1 MGKKKKKVVK
11 ASVKTAKAKE
21 KKAKKTSKKAAKA
34 LKKSKKKATKGS
46 KKQSKKAT
54 KQLKKAEK
62 KATKAVKAAT
72 KIKLHKLC
80 KCSGYKD
87 KKGHGGSCKNWG
99 WRMPWCYVSSKC
111 KDRGL
116 KVTAGKKWVPDC
128 H

>member
-1 MGKKKKKVVK
+1 MKKSKKAQKKALKKV
-11 ASVKTAKAKE
+11 
-21 KKAKKTSKKAAKA
+21 KKASKKAAKA

-54 KQLKKAEK
+54 KQLKKAQKSRKKAVK

-87 KKGHGGSCKNWG
+87 KKGHGGSCKKWG

-116 KVTAGKKWVPDC
+116 KVTAGKKW
-128 H
+128 